1 MGYNPN
7 IKNPLNIS
15 GTIKPTNYYTIT
27 PFEQILEDRKTAS
40 DNREGNVED
49 GSFTDVS
56 APSMGLETDID
67 AQQSQVNP
75 MGINLGIDM
84 DNITGVP
91 TGVQGLDTVSPVS
104 SLTASSAVS
113 IEPYLG

>member
-1 MGYNPN
+1 M
-7 IKNPLNIS
+7 IQASEKNRA
-15 GTIKPTNYYTIT
+15 G
-27 PFEQILEDRKTAS
+27 D
-40 DNREGNVED
+40 VED

-75 MGINLGIDM
+75 MSINLGIDM
-84 DNITGVP
+84 DNISGVP

-104 SLTASSAVS
+104 S
-113 IEPYLG
+113 